1 MSTDI
6 VGPSAELSCYVL
18 IAGTS
23 HFPPWTIAQQ
33 IHMIALQ
40 QIASTDRCPGNIDQ
54 GIQIWYRR
62 SPHVTTY
69 ENGFDRFHT
78 VLVYFLGE

>member
-1 MSTDI
+1 MFTDI

-33 IHMIALQ
+33 IHTIALQ
-40 QIASTDRCPGNIDQ
+40 QVDRCLGNIDQ
-54 GIQIWYRR
+54 DIQIWYRK